1 MSALESHRDRELPP
15 AVRDKEPALNRVRE
29 VERARILPE
38 TDSWEPDNQNQ
49 SIMIK
54 QNTCCG
60 NQIQN

>member
-38 TDSWEPDNQNQ
+38 TGSWEPDNQNE
-49 SIMIK
+49 SIMI
-54 QNTCCG
+54 QWPNTCCG
-60 NQIQN
+60 DQI